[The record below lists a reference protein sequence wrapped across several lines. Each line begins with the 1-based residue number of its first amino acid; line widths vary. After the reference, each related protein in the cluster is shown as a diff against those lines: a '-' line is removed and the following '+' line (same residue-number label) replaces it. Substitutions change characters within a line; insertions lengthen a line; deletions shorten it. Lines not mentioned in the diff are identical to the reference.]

1 MLWHFI
7 FIATSNVTQWSVQ
20 AWNAF
25 VSQAFS
31 GYMLLPNWMLFTYH
45 FLSYSYPYNNN
56 NNIAF
61 FPQASWGSLSYP
73 YPYPILFA
81 QEWRRNVKRQLPPL
95 IRKEIDLIYLDSFK
109 YCFSLF
115 LYDRKVL
122 GYCHFLLH
130 TFLRHVAC
138 IIFSM
143 NSLDGSIVPDQHIV
157 VLNVLEYII
166 TWMTLRFLFQI
177 HITSLKVNY
186 VF

>member
-1 MLWHFI
+1 
-7 FIATSNVTQWSVQ
+7 
-20 AWNAF
+20 
-25 VSQAFS
+25 
-31 GYMLLPNWMLFTYH
+31 MLLPNWMLFTYH

-56 NNIAF
+56 NNIPF
-61 FPQASWGSLSYP
+61 FPKQVGVAYLIRN
-73 YPYPILFA
+73 PIQFYLLKSEGA
-81 QEWRRNVKRQLPPL
+81 NVKRQLPPL

-122 GYCHFLLH
+122 AYCHFLLH
-130 TFLRHVAC
+130 TFLRHVAR

-166 TWMTLRFLFQI
+166 T
-177 HITSLKVNY
+177 
-186 VF
+186 

>member
-1 MLWHFI
+1 MKDRCQTRNSCKFCFNGGGMDQRKQSVVINALSHS
-7 FIATSNVTQWSVQ
+7 TSNISQWSV
-20 AWNAF
+20 
-25 VSQAFS
+25 
-31 GYMLLPNWMLFTYH
+31 GLLRLHVAKWMLF
-45 FLSYSYPYNNN
+45 SYCLYY
-56 NNIAF
+56 
-61 FPQASWGSLSYP
+61 L
-73 YPYPILFA
+73 YPILLA
-81 QEWRRNVKRQLPPL
+81 QQWRRNSKRHPPL

-122 GYCHFLLH
+122 AYCHFLLH
-130 TFLRHVAC
+130 TFLRHVAR